1 MNQQQWEQHDQEF
14 SLAEHI
20 DRLEL
25 INAQIAAWDVE
36 KRALTAAIISDIG
49 HHMEGERT
57 YQVGTAAVTCR
68 TPIILALD
76 KKAYESGEVYLLPE
90 FDPIVTSK
98 SYKVNRAKYE
108 TYLGCSP
115 QRVREALDMLIEKKA
130 GKPSV
135 VIKK

>member
-1 MNQQQWEQHDQEF
+1 MNQQQWEQHDREY
-14 SLAEHI
+14 SMYDNCE
-20 DRLEL
+20 RLQS
-25 INAQIAAWDVE
+25 INSDIAALEIE
-36 KRALTAAIISDIG
+36 KKFLTAAIISDIG

-57 YQVGTAAVTCR
+57 YQVGTLAVTCR

-115 QRVREALDMLIEKKA
+115 QIVRNALDMLITKKE

-135 VIKK
+135 VIKS